1 MSLYKFVY
9 NEDGV
14 AQFYTGCDHPLIEAA
29 SPDELRAAVL
39 PLIDY
44 EAAAKE
50 ANRLLK
56 IAFPWPWEGNG
67 VPRFAKDIVDAALG
81 LKEKE

>member
-1 MSLYKFVY
+1 MSRPPHLLLVGNF
-9 NEDGV
+9 NPNFEEWEDV
-14 AQFYTGCDHPLIEAA
+14 REA

-67 VPRFAKDIVDAALG
+67 VPRFAKDIVNAALG
-81 LKEKE
+81 LKETPE